1 MAGII
6 NFNNYASKYYIKGEK
21 LTRIPFSKFQWTVG
35 FQRNDG
41 SEEPTDLTYIAKSVD
56 LPGWEIQQ
64 QILNQYNK
72 KRVVNTS
79 IALKPVSL
87 VFLDT
92 VDGKFR
98 QFIQEYM
105 NSFSYNFSFF
115 GAAAIQS
122 RDQLSNDI
130 DNTFGIFPQSAP
142 DDNFLKTITINQE
155 HGGEVWAITLQNPK
169 IISVTHDQLDYS
181 QNNGFVTWTISVQP
195 EAVVHY
201 LLSELQ
207 PDYVTALRKS
217 TITEAA
223 ESTGGNGTSYN
234 DPEYGDQAVPSAA
247 TKLPNNIVAET
258 HGDPDNV
265 DGSRNSLSPINIS
278 KARRQDDI
286 ALDGYNEP
294 GYMGAAYTGPGPAN
308 VSDAAVSGLDI
319 NQAKGAV
326 SGSMNNMVNNANFPT
341 AALGGIQDKPG
352 GSIASGFAINAGG
365 FGKVTS
371 GVSGIANQISNA
383 TSGAL
388 GAVSQVTGIA
398 YALTQIPG
406 LNKYTKGPIANLAKT
421 GMKLRMANNLI
432 KSAPATITG
441 LQKYITGF
449 DPKSIGGKWL

>member
-21 LTRIPFSKFQWTVG
+21 LTRLPFSKFQWTVA

-41 SEEPTDLTYIAKSVD
+41 SEEPKDLTYIAKSVD

-98 QFIQEYM
+98 TFIQEYM
-105 NSFSYNFSFF
+105 NSFSYNFSFR
-115 GAAAIQS
+115 GANAIES

-130 DNTFGIFPQSAP
+130 DNTFGIFPQNAP

-155 HGGEVWAITLQNPK
+155 YGGEVWAITLQNPK
-169 IISVTHDQLDYS
+169 ITSVSHDQLDYS
-181 QNNGFVTWTISVQP
+181 QSSGFVTWTITVQP

-207 PDYVTALRKS
+207 PDYVTALRRAM
-217 TITEAA
+217 ITEAA
-223 ESTGGNGTSYN
+223 ESTGGNGTSSTTASG
-234 DPEYGDQAVPSAA
+234 DPMGIVSSA
-247 TKLPNNIVAET
+247 TRLPNNIVAET

-265 DGSRNSLSPINIS
+265 DGSKNSLSPINVAS
-278 KARRQDDI
+278 ARRQEDI
-286 ALDGYNEP
+286 ALDG
-294 GYMGAAYTGPGPAN
+294 GAAYTGPGPVN
-308 VSDAAVSGLDI
+308 VADSAVSGL
-319 NQAKGAV
+319 NLGQAKGAV
-326 SGSMNNMVNNANFPT
+326 AGSMNNMVNNANFPT
-341 AALGGIQDKPG
+341 AALGGIDSKPG
-352 GSIASGFAINAGG
+352 GSIPSGFAINAGG
-365 FGKVTS
+365 FGKVAS
-371 GVSGIANQISNA
+371 GASDIAKQISGA

-406 LNKYTKGPIANLAKT
+406 LNKYTKGPIANLPRT
-421 GMKLRMANNLI
+421 GMKLRMANNE
-432 KSAPATITG
+432 
-441 LQKYITGF
+441 
-449 DPKSIGGKWL
+449 IGRAHV